1 MPDPDA
7 SHESDAPAT
16 GESAPPPEDA
26 PEAAAGVGDGAGDT
40 PPDAESDEPPAF
52 LNRAAR
58 RARGKGK
65 GATAPHQAASRGA
78 NPPRRGPAQSRRN
91 WTNRRTGG

>member
-7 SHESDAPAT
+7 PHESDAPAT
-16 GESAPPPEDA
+16 GESAPPPEEA
-26 PEAAAGVGDGAGDT
+26 PEAVAGVGDGAGDT
-40 PPDAESDEPPAF
+40 PPDAESGEPPAF

-58 RARGKGK
+58 RARGKGT
-65 GATAPHQAASRGA
+65 TAPHPAASRGA
-78 NPPRRGPAQSRRN
+78 NPPGRGPAQSRRS